1 MTSLWIFFI
10 GASVWPLVLAVLSLR
25 TGARNLA
32 SWLFAG
38 GMLLLACDAIL
49 AATSF
54 RTEDIVPLERWR
66 LVVISL
72 LPVVW
77 LGFSVCYSRGN
88 HREFLAKWKWLLV
101 VTAFVPVFA
110 AITMSNSLQASLLAS
125 DQFGRPLMQLF
136 WPGRAV
142 HLALVVASVL
152 ILMNLERTFTASVG
166 TLRWRIKFMVLGIG
180 LIIAVRFYT
189 STHAFLYSEPDS
201 GMAILHAVAVCI
213 ACGLITV
220 SFLRASLSGVEV
232 YPSLSLL
239 HHSLTVILAG
249 AYLVIVGVL
258 SDLPFGGSET
268 PLKSLVILLSCVTLG
283 LFLISERVRFF
294 FRRFVSR
301 HFRRSFYDYRNLW
314 RTFTERTS
322 SVVDAS
328 SYCRELINV
337 VSEAL
342 QVLSVRA
349 WLVDDPR
356 GKLVFVASTA
366 LPHAKPGGSPDSEVE
381 AAPFLEAFA
390 RRTEPLA
397 LEDCHEEW
405 VEVLKRFN
413 PDQFRRGG
421 KMAVPLTGKGQLL
434 GLLIVG
440 DRVNGVPF
448 SIEDQELLKCIGDQ
462 AASGLLNL
470 QLAHRL
476 LRAKEMEAF
485 QSMAAFFVHDLKNTA
500 SSLSLML
507 QNLPAQME
515 NPAFRQDAFR
525 AVSKAVTK
533 LNDLIGR
540 LGLLRQKMEIRPAP
554 TNLGTIIRASIEAV
568 AMPAGVRLK
577 TDYGP
582 SPKALADAEQ
592 IQKVATNLLINA
604 REAVGQEGEISVK
617 TFLEDGWAVVSVEDN
632 GCGISPEFLSRSLF
646 RPFQTTKK
654 SGIGIGMFHC
664 KTIVEAHQGRIEVES
679 QVGKG
684 TTFRVLLPAAGGDV

>member
-1 MTSLWIFFI
+1 MTFLWMFFI
-10 GASVWPLVLAVLSLR
+10 GASVWPLMLAALSLR
-25 TGARNLA
+25 KGTRTLS

-38 GMLLLACDAIL
+38 GMFLLAGDAMLEAAGFRLQNIIL
-49 AATSF
+49 
-54 RTEDIVPLERWR
+54 LERLR
-66 LVVISL
+66 IVLISF

-77 LGFSVCYSRGN
+77 LAFSICYSRGN
-88 HREFLAKWKWLLV
+88 HREFFAKWKWLLMV
-101 VTAFVPVFA
+101 AGLVPVFA
-110 AITMSNSLQASLLAS
+110 LITMVRSLETSLLS
-125 DQFGRPLMQLF
+125 NDQLGRPVLQLF
-136 WPGRAV
+136 WVGRAV

-189 STHAFLYSEPDS
+189 STHAFLYSSPDS
-201 GMAILHAVAVCI
+201 EMATLHTVAVCI
-213 ACGLITV
+213 GCGLMTV
-220 SFLRASLSGVEV
+220 SFLRSSVSGVEV
-232 YPSLSLL
+232 YPSLSVL
-239 HHSLTVILAG
+239 HHSLTVLLAG

-258 SDLPFGGSET
+258 SDLPLGGSAT
-268 PLKSLVILLSCVTLG
+268 PLKSLLILLSCVTLG
-283 LFLISERVRFF
+283 LLLVSERVRFV

-322 SVVDAS
+322 SVVDAP
-328 SYCRELINV
+328 SYCREMASV

-349 WLVDDPR
+349 WLVDDSR

-366 LPHAKPGGSPDSEVE
+366 LPHSKPGGSPDSEVE

-397 LEDCHEEW
+397 LEDCHEDW
-405 VEVLKRFN
+405 VEVLNRFN
-413 PDQFRRGG
+413 PDQFRRGN
-421 KMAVPLTGKGQLL
+421 KVAVPLTGKGQLL

-440 DRVNGVPF
+440 DRVNGVPL
-448 SIEDQELLKCIGDQ
+448 SIEDLELLKCIGDQ

-476 LRAKEMEAF
+476 LRAREMEAF

-525 AVSKAVTK
+525 AVSKAVNK
-533 LNDLIGR
+533 LTDLIGR
-540 LGLLRQKMEIRPAP
+540 LSLLRQKMEIHPAA
-554 TNLGTIIRASIEAV
+554 TELGVIVRAAIEAA
-568 AMPAGVRLK
+568 AMPPGVRLK
-577 TDYGP
+577 TDY
-582 SPKALADAEQ
+582 SASLKVIADAEQ

-604 REAVGQEGEISVK
+604 REAVSENGEISVR
-617 TFLEDGWAVVSVEDN
+617 TFGEDGWAVISVADN

-684 TTFRVLLPAAGGDV
+684 TVFRVLLPVGGDV